1 MNGKFEKNL
10 AKGNVVKQLILFAAP
25 VLLSNLIQSLYSVV
39 DMVVVGNFAGAVSMS
54 GVNIGSQVT
63 MLITNMVFGLSV
75 GATVLIGQYLGAGRR
90 DLLKET
96 IGTLFSV
103 LGILAVVLTITM
115 IIAAEPILRLIQTP
129 AESFSEAKAYLVAAM
144 LGTLFIFAYNAL
156 SAVMR
161 GMGDSKNPLIFV
173 SIACVVN
180 IILDL
185 ILVKEFGWGALGAAI
200 ATVVSQA
207 ISVILCILYLKKNDF
222 VFDFK
227 ISSFRINKERLKM
240 LLKVG
245 VPTSVQNI
253 ATSLSFLFLT
263 TLVNS
268 LGVMQS
274 AAVGAVGKI
283 NSFAILPVMAISS
296 SVSAMGAQ
304 NLGAGEEKRAVKT
317 TVTGIVLSLV
327 ISVIVYIIVTVW
339 PSECLRIFGD
349 DAEMIAHGVDYMRA
363 FSYDYLIVA
372 FFFCFNGLFIGAGY
386 TTFSLVNNAL
396 SAVFIRIPMAYLFG
410 MVLDMGL
417 FGVGLGAPCA
427 SLIATVVAFIFFL
440 SGKWKVNKIVDEE
453 SLN

>member
-1 MNGKFEKNL
+1 MSGKFEKNL
-10 AKGNVVKQLILFAAP
+10 AKGNVVRQLILFSAP

-39 DMVVVGNFAGAVSMS
+39 DMIVVGNFAGPISMS
-54 GVNIGSQVT
+54 GVNIGTQVT

-103 LGILAVVLTITM
+103 LGILAVVLTVIM
-115 IIAAEPILRLIQTP
+115 LIAANPVLDLIQTP
-129 AESFSEAKAYLVAAM
+129 KESFSEARAYFIASM
-144 LGTLFIFAYNAL
+144 LGTIFIFAYNAL

-180 IILDL
+180 IVLDL
-185 ILVKEFGWGALGAAI
+185 LLVKDLGMGALGAAV
-200 ATVVSQA
+200 ATVISQA
-207 ISVILCILYLKKNDF
+207 ISVILCIIYLKKNDF

-227 ISSFRINKERLKM
+227 ISSFRISKERLKM
-240 LLKVG
+240 LLSVG
-245 VPTSVQNI
+245 VPTSVQNV

-317 TVTGIVLSLV
+317 TVTGIIMSLI
-327 ISVIVYIIVTVW
+327 ISIIVYIVVSVW

-349 DAEMIAHGVDYMRA
+349 DAEMIAHGVEYMRA
-363 FSYDYLIVA
+363 FSLDYLVVA
-372 FFFCFNGLFIGAGY
+372 FFFCFNGLFIGAGH

-396 SAVFIRIPMAYLFG
+396 SAIFIRIPMAYLFG

-417 FGVGLGAPCA
+417 YGVGLGAPCA
-427 SLIATVVAFIFFL
+427 SFIATLIALVFFV
-440 SGKWKVNKIVDEE
+440 SGKWKINKIVDK
-453 SLN
+453 SVKV

>member
-1 MNGKFEKNL
+1 MSKFEKNL
-10 AKGNVVKQLILFAAP
+10 AKGNVVKQLMLFSAP

-39 DMVVVGNFAGAVSMS
+39 DMIVVGQFAGPISMS
-54 GVNIGSQVT
+54 GVNIGTQVT

-96 IGTLFSV
+96 IGTLFST
-103 LGILAVVLTITM
+103 LAILAVVLTVLM
-115 IIAAEPILRLIQTP
+115 IALSEPLLKLIQTP
-129 AESFSEAKAYLVAAM
+129 VESFSEAKSYFFVTM
-144 LGTLFIFAYNAL
+144 LGTIFIFAYNAL

-173 SIACVVN
+173 AIACAINIVLDVV
-180 IILDL
+180 
-185 ILVKEFGWGALGAAI
+185 LVAYFRMGAMGAAI

-207 ISVILCILYLKKNDF
+207 ISVILCIIYLRKNDF

-227 ISSFRINKERLKM
+227 LSSFKIKKERLKM

-268 LGVMQS
+268 LGVMES

-283 NSFAILPVMAISS
+283 NSFAILPAMAISS

-304 NLGAGEEKRAVKT
+304 NLGAGEEKRAIKT
-317 TVTGIVLSLV
+317 TVTGMIMAFI
-327 ISVIVYIIVTVW
+327 ISVIVYIIVSIW
-339 PSECLRIFGD
+339 PEACIRIFGND
-349 DAEMIAHGVDYMRA
+349 EVMIAKGVEYMKS
-363 FSYDYLIVA
+363 FSLDYLVVPW
-372 FFFCFNGLFIGAGY
+372 FFCLNGLFIGAGH
-386 TTFSLVNNAL
+386 TTFSLVNNAM
-396 SAVFIRIPMAYLFG
+396 SAIFMRIPMSYIFG
-410 MVLDMGL
+410 MVLEMGL
-417 FGVGLGAPCA
+417 FGVGLGAPLA
-427 SLIATVVAFIFFL
+427 SLLSTLVAVGFMI
-440 SGKWKVNKIVDEE
+440 SGKWKVNKIVDEV
-453 SLN
+453 

>member
-1 MNGKFEKNL
+1 MSKFERNL
-10 AKGNVVKQLILFAAP
+10 AEGNVIKQLIIFSAP

-39 DMVVVGNFAGAVSMS
+39 DMIVVGRFAGPISMS
-54 GVNIGSQVT
+54 GVNIGTQVT

-96 IGTLFSV
+96 IGTLFTT
-103 LGILAVVLTITM
+103 LGILAVVLTVLM
-115 IIAAEPILRLIQTP
+115 ISTADPILKLIQTP
-129 AESFSEAKAYLVAAM
+129 AESFSEAKSYFFVTM
-144 LGTLFIFAYNAL
+144 LGTIFIFAYNAL

-173 SIACVVN
+173 AIACVLN
-180 IILDL
+180 IVLDCV
-185 ILVKEFGWGALGAAI
+185 LVINLKMGATGAAI

-207 ISVILCILYLKKNDF
+207 VSVILCIIYLRRNDF
-222 VFDFK
+222 AFDFK
-227 ISSFRINKERLKM
+227 LSSFKINKERLSM

-268 LGVMQS
+268 LGVMES

-283 NSFAILPVMAISS
+283 NTFAILPVMAISS

-317 TVTGIVLSLV
+317 TVTGIIIAFILSAIV
-327 ISVIVYIIVTVW
+327 YVIVNLYPQACIA
-339 PSECLRIFGD
+339 IFGD
-349 DAEMIAHGVDYMRA
+349 DPVMIEKGVEYLKS
-363 FSYDYLIVA
+363 FSLDYLVVP
-372 FFFCFNGLFIGAGY
+372 FFFCLNGLFIGAGH
-386 TTFSLVNNAL
+386 TTFSLVNNAM
-396 SAVFIRIPMAYLFG
+396 SAVLIRIPVSYVFG
-410 MVLDMGL
+410 MVFKMGL
-417 FGVGLGAPCA
+417 FGVGLGAPFA
-427 SLIATVVAFIFFL
+427 SALATIVAVGFLL
-440 SGKWKVNKIVDEE
+440 SGKWKRNKIV
-453 SLN
+453 N

>member
-1 MNGKFEKNL
+1 MSKFEKNL
-10 AKGNVVKQLILFAAP
+10 AQGNVVTQLLLFSAP

-39 DMVVVGNFAGAVSMS
+39 DMIVVGQFAGPVSMS

-63 MLITNMVFGLSV
+63 FLITNMVFGLSV

-96 IGTLFSV
+96 IGTLFST
-103 LGILAVVLTITM
+103 LGILAAVLTVLM
-115 IIAAEPILRLIQTP
+115 IAVTDPLLTLIQTP
-129 AESFSEAKAYLVAAM
+129 AESFSEAKSYFFVTM
-144 LGTLFIFAYNAL
+144 LGTIFIFAYNAL

-173 SIACVVN
+173 AIACVVN
-180 IILDL
+180 IVLDVL
-185 ILVKEFGWGALGAAI
+185 LVAKFNMGATGAAI

-207 ISVILCILYLKKNDF
+207 ISVILCIIYLKKNDF
-222 VFDFK
+222 VFDFEL
-227 ISSFRINKERLKM
+227 SSFKIKKERLKM

-268 LGVMQS
+268 LGVMES

-283 NSFAILPVMAISS
+283 NSFAILPAAAISS

-317 TVTGIVLSLV
+317 TFVGIIMACI
-327 ISVIVYIIVTVW
+327 ISVIVFIIVSLW
-339 PSECLRIFGD
+339 PEACLRIFSD
-349 DAEMIAHGVDYMRA
+349 DADMIEKGVEYMKSFRFDYVTVP
-363 FSYDYLIVA
+363 FL
-372 FFFCFNGLFIGAGY
+372 FCFNGLFIGAGH
-386 TTFSLVNNAL
+386 TTFSLINNAL
-396 SAVFIRIPMAYLFG
+396 SAVLIRIPMSFLFG
-410 MVLDMGL
+410 MVLKMGL
-417 FGVGLGAPCA
+417 FGVGLGAPFA
-427 SLIATVVAFIFFL
+427 SGISAVVALIFLL
-440 SGKWKVNKIVDEE
+440 SGKWKTNKIVETTKEE
-453 SLN
+453 I